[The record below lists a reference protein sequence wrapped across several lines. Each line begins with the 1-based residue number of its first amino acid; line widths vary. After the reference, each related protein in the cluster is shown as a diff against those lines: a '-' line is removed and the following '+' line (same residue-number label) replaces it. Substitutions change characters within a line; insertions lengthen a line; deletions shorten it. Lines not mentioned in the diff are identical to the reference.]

1 MDEMC
6 VIKRDGSVQPMLFD
20 KILHRL
26 KTLGLLIEP
35 VLHINYTQLVINIMD
50 KMHDRITTSKIDE
63 LTASECAYKTSI
75 HPDFGTLAGR
85 IIISNNHKNTTWQFS
100 TLNES
105 LHKHNLINNEYY
117 TLVTTHLPMY
127 EKMLVYT
134 RDYDIDFFGFKTL
147 ERAYLMQYSGTIL
160 ERPQHM
166 WLRVAIAIHKDNFVK
181 VKETYDLMSL
191 KYFTHAT
198 PTLFNA
204 GTNCQQLSSCFLVA
218 MQDDSIDGIYDT
230 LKQCAQIS
238 KRAGG
243 IGLHIHNIRA
253 KGSRIS
259 GTNGVSNGI
268 IPMLRTFNETA
279 RYVDQGGGKRKGSFA
294 IYLSPDHA
302 DIEDWVDLKKNT
314 GDENMRARDL
324 FYGLW
329 IPDLFMQKIKENK
342 EWCLFCP
349 YQCPGLNDVYGNEY
363 KELYEKYESE
373 GKYIKKIIARD
384 LWYKILAAQM
394 ETGNP
399 SLLFKDACNQKSN
412 QKNIGVI
419 KSSNLCTEIIQYSDK
434 NETAVCNL
442 ASISLGK
449 FVVDKKFDYEQLHY
463 VTTVVTTNLNN
474 LIDVNEYPTNKALA
488 NNIHRPIGIG
498 VQGLADAFA
507 LMDIPFHSDEAIEV
521 NKLIFETMY
530 HAALEQSM
538 QLAKQHGYYD
548 TFHGSPLS
556 MGQFQFDLW
565 KVTPSDRYNW
575 NELREQIVK
584 TGVRNSLLIALMPTA
599 STSQILGNNECFE
612 PFTSNLYA
620 RRTLAG
626 DFTIVNQHL
635 VKELI
640 QLNLWN
646 EQLKDEIIQHK
657 GSIQLLKLPDHIKLK
672 YKIVWEIPMK
682 HLINMSRDRA
692 PYICQSQSLNLWIES
707 PTIPIL
713 TSMHFYAWEQGLKTG
728 IYYLRRK
735 PKHQVQQFTIAP
747 ETCETCS
754 A

>member
-1 MDEMC
+1 
-6 VIKRDGSVQPMLFD
+6 
-20 KILHRL
+20 
-26 KTLGLLIEP
+26 
-35 VLHINYTQLVINIMD
+35 MD
-50 KMHDRITTSKIDE
+50 KMNDKITTTQIDE
-63 LTASECAYKTSI
+63 LTASECAYKSSS

-85 IIISNNHKNTTWQFS
+85 IIVSNNHKNTS
-100 TLNES
+100 SLLLHIANTLIH
-105 LHKHNLINNEYY
+105 HKIISEQYY
-117 TLVTTHLPMY
+117 QLLCKHTHTY
-127 EKMLVYT
+127 EAMLDYS
-134 RDYDIDFFGFKTL
+134 RDYLIDYFGFKTL
-147 ERAYLMQYSGTIL
+147 ERAYLMKAQGDIV

-166 WLRVAIAIHKDNFVK
+166 WLRVAISIHGDDFEK

-191 KYFTHAT
+191 KKFTHAT
-198 PTLFNA
+198 PTLYNA

-218 MQDDSIDGIYDT
+218 MQEDSIDGIYDT

-253 KGSRIS
+253 KGSRIE

-302 DIEDWVDLKKNT
+302 DIEDWLDLKKNT
-314 GDENMRARDL
+314 GDENLRARDL
-324 FYGLW
+324 FYGIW
-329 IPDLFMQKIKENK
+329 IPDLFMERVKNNE
-342 EWCLFCP
+342 EWSLFCP
-349 YQCPGLNDVYGNEY
+349 HRCPGLNDVYGEEY
-363 KELYEKYESE
+363 IRMYLDYELI
-373 GKYIKKIIARD
+373 GCQIKKVLARD

-399 SLLFKDACNQKSN
+399 SILYKDACNLKSN
-412 QKNIGVI
+412 QQNIGTI

-442 ASISLGK
+442 ASISLTS
-449 FVVDKKFDYEQLHY
+449 FVKDKVFDYADLHY
-463 VTTVVTTNLNN
+463 VTKVITVNLNK
-474 LIDVNEYPTNKALA
+474 LIDVNSYPTDKALA
-488 NNIHRPIGIG
+488 NKTHRPIGIG

-507 LMDIPFHSDEAIEV
+507 LMNIPFHSEEALEV
-521 NKLIFETMY
+521 NKHIFETMY
-530 HAALEQSM
+530 HAAMEQSM
-538 QLAKQHGYYD
+538 ELAKELGPYD
-548 TFHGSPLS
+548 TYEGSPLS
-556 MGQFQFDLW
+556 MGNFQFDLW
-565 KVTPSDRYNW
+565 NVTPTERYDW
-575 NELREQIVK
+575 NALRNLILQN
-584 TGVRNSLLIALMPTA
+584 GVRNSLLIALMPTA

-612 PFTSNLYA
+612 PFTSNLYV

-626 DFTIVNQHL
+626 EFIVVNHYL

-640 QLNLWN
+640 DLGLWN
-646 EQLKDEIIQHK
+646 ESLKNQIIEQK
-657 GSIQLLKLPDHIKLK
+657 GSIQALDLPDDIKRK

-682 HLINMSRDRA
+682 HLINMSRDRG
-692 PYICQSQSLNLWIES
+692 PYICQSQSLNLWIAD
-707 PTIPIL
+707 PTISIL

-735 PKHQVQQFTIAP
+735 PKHQVQQFTIVP
-747 ETCETCS
+747 CETCS

>member
-1 MDEMC
+1 MC
-6 VIKRDGSVQPMLFD
+6 VIKRDGTIQSMMFD
-20 KILHRL
+20 KILHRI
-26 KTLGLLIEP
+26 KTLGMMEP
-35 VLHINYTQLVINIMD
+35 VVHLNYTQLVINIMD
-50 KMHDRITTSKIDE
+50 KMHDKITTTQIDE
-63 LTASECAYKTSI
+63 LTASECAYKSSS

-85 IIISNNHKNTTWQFS
+85 IIVSNNHKNTS
-100 TLNES
+100 SLLLHIANTLIH
-105 LHKHNLINNEYY
+105 HKIISEQYY
-117 TLVTTHLPMY
+117 QLLCKHTHTY
-127 EKMLVYT
+127 EAMLDYS
-134 RDYDIDFFGFKTL
+134 RDYLIDYFGFKTL
-147 ERAYLMQYSGTIL
+147 ERAYLMKAQGDIV

-166 WLRVAIAIHKDNFVK
+166 WLRVAISIHGDDFEK

-191 KYFTHAT
+191 KKFTHAT
-198 PTLFNA
+198 PTLYNA

-218 MQDDSIDGIYDT
+218 MQEDSIDGIYDT

-253 KGSRIS
+253 KGSRIE

-302 DIEDWVDLKKNT
+302 DIEDWLDLKKNT
-314 GDENMRARDL
+314 GDENLRARDL
-324 FYGLW
+324 FYGIW
-329 IPDLFMQKIKENK
+329 IPDLFMERVKNNE
-342 EWCLFCP
+342 EWSLFCP
-349 YQCPGLNDVYGNEY
+349 HRCPGLNDVYGEEY
-363 KELYEKYESE
+363 IRMYLDYELI
-373 GKYIKKIIARD
+373 GCQIKKVLARD

-399 SLLFKDACNQKSN
+399 SILYKDACNLKSN
-412 QKNIGVI
+412 QQNIGTI

-442 ASISLGK
+442 ASISLTS
-449 FVVDKKFDYEQLHY
+449 FVKDKVFDYADLHY
-463 VTTVVTTNLNN
+463 VTKVITVNLNK
-474 LIDVNEYPTNKALA
+474 LIDVNSYPTDKALA
-488 NNIHRPIGIG
+488 NKTHRPIGIG

-507 LMDIPFHSDEAIEV
+507 LMNIPFHSEEALEV
-521 NKLIFETMY
+521 NKHIFETMY
-530 HAALEQSM
+530 HAAMEQSM
-538 QLAKQHGYYD
+538 ELAKELGPYD
-548 TFHGSPLS
+548 TYEGSPLS
-556 MGQFQFDLW
+556 MGNFQFDLW
-565 KVTPSDRYNW
+565 NVTPTERYDW
-575 NELREQIVK
+575 NALRNLILQN
-584 TGVRNSLLIALMPTA
+584 GVRNSLLIALMPTA

-612 PFTSNLYA
+612 PFTSNLYV

-626 DFTIVNQHL
+626 EFIVVNHYL

-640 QLNLWN
+640 DLGLWN
-646 EQLKDEIIQHK
+646 ESLKNQIIEQK
-657 GSIQLLKLPDHIKLK
+657 GSIQALDLPDDIKRK

-682 HLINMSRDRA
+682 HLINMSRDRG
-692 PYICQSQSLNLWIES
+692 PYICQSQSLNLWIAD
-707 PTIPIL
+707 PTISIL

-735 PKHQVQQFTIAP
+735 PKHQVQQFTIVP
-747 ETCETCS
+747 CETCS

>member
-6 VIKRDGSVQPMLFD
+6 VIKRDGSIQPMLFD
-20 KILHRL
+20 KILHRI
-26 KTLGLLIEP
+26 KTLGMMNP
-35 VLHINYTQLVINIMD
+35 PLHLNYTQLVINIMD
-50 KMHDRITTSKIDE
+50 KMHDKITTTQIDE
-63 LTASECAYKTSI
+63 LTASECAYKSSS

-85 IIISNNHKNTTWQFS
+85 IIVSNNHKNT
-100 TLNES
+100 NES
-105 LHKHNLINNEYY
+105 LYIVAATLLNHKVISEEYSF
-117 TLVTTHLPMY
+117 LLTTHASIY
-127 EKMLVYT
+127 SAMLDFS
-134 RDYDIDFFGFKTL
+134 RDYLIDYFGFKTL
-147 ERAYLMQYSGTIL
+147 ERAYLMKTDGKIV

-166 WLRVAIAIHKDNFVK
+166 WLRVAIAIHKDDFEK
-181 VKETYDLMSL
+181 VKETYDLLSL
-191 KYFTHAT
+191 KKFTHAT

-218 MQDDSIDGIYDT
+218 MQEDSIDGIYDT

-253 KGSRIS
+253 KGSHIE

-279 RYVDQGGGKRKGSFA
+279 RYVDQGGGKRKGSFS

-302 DIEDWVDLKKNT
+302 DIEDWLDLKKNT
-314 GDENMRARDL
+314 GDENLRARDL
-324 FYGLW
+324 FYGIW
-329 IPDLFMQKIKENK
+329 IPDLFMERVKNNE
-342 EWCLFCP
+342 EWSMFCP
-349 YQCPGLNDVYGNEY
+349 HRCPGLNDVYGDEY
-363 KELYEKYESE
+363 RHLYLKYESE
-373 GKYIKKIIARD
+373 EKQSKKMLARD
-384 LWYKILAAQM
+384 LWFKLLSAQM

-399 SLLFKDACNQKSN
+399 SILYKDACNLKSN
-412 QKNIGVI
+412 QQNIGII

-442 ASISLGK
+442 ASISLTS
-449 FVVDKKFDYEQLHY
+449 FVKNGVFDYKELHY
-463 VTTVVTTNLNN
+463 VTKVVTVNLNK
-474 LIDVNEYPTNKALA
+474 LIDVNSYPTSKALS
-488 NNIHRPIGIG
+488 NKTHRPIGIG

-507 LMDIPFHSDEAIEV
+507 LMNIPFHSEEALEV
-521 NKLIFETMY
+521 NKYMFETMY
-530 HAALEQSM
+530 HAAMEQSM
-538 QLAKQHGYYD
+538 ELAIELGAYD
-548 TFHGSPLS
+548 TFQGSPLS
-556 MGQFQFDLW
+556 LGNFQFDLW
-565 KVTPSDRYNW
+565 NVTPSDRYNW
-575 NELREQIVK
+575 EKLRADVLQH
-584 TGVRNSLLIALMPTA
+584 GVRNSLLIALMPTA

-626 DFTIVNQHL
+626 EFIVVNQYL

-640 QLNLWN
+640 DLGLWN
-646 EQLKDEIIQHK
+646 ENIKNQIIEQK
-657 GSIQLLKLPDHIKLK
+657 GSIQALDLPDNIKRK

-692 PYICQSQSLNLWIES
+692 PYICQSQSLNLWIADPNTS
-707 PTIPIL
+707 IL

-735 PKHQVQQFTIAP
+735 PKHQVQQFTIVP
-747 ETCETCS
+747 CETCS

>member
-6 VIKRDGSVQPMLFD
+6 VIKRDGTIQPMLFD
-20 KILHRL
+20 KILHRI
-26 KTLGLLIEP
+26 KTLGNIEP
-35 VLHINYTQLVINIMD
+35 PLHLNYTQLVINIMD
-50 KMHDRITTSKIDE
+50 KMHDKITTTKIDE
-63 LTASECAYKTSI
+63 LTASECAYKSSS

-85 IIISNNHKNTTWQFS
+85 IIVSNNHKNTC
-100 TLNES
+100 ES
-105 LHKHNLINNEYY
+105 LKNIVPVLLKHKVISQEYHDLIWNNAD
-117 TLVTTHLPMY
+117 MY
-127 EKMLVYT
+127 SSMLDFS
-134 RDYDIDFFGFKTL
+134 RDYLIDYFGFKTL
-147 ERAYLMQYSGTIL
+147 ERAYLMKADGVIM

-166 WLRVAIAIHKDNFVK
+166 WLRVAVAIHKDNFTK
-181 VKETYDLMSL
+181 VKETYDLISL
-191 KYFTHAT
+191 KKFTHAT

-218 MQDDSIDGIYDT
+218 MQEDSIDGIYDT

-253 KGSRIS
+253 KGSHIE

-279 RYVDQGGGKRKGSFA
+279 RYVDQGGGKRKGSFS

-302 DIEDWVDLKKNT
+302 DVEDWLDLKKNT
-314 GDENMRARDL
+314 GDENLRARDL
-324 FYGLW
+324 FYGIW
-329 IPDLFMQKIKENK
+329 IPDLFMERVKNNE
-342 EWCLFCP
+342 EWSMFCP
-349 YQCPGLNDVYGNEY
+349 HQCPRLNDVYGEEY
-363 KELYEKYESE
+363 RQLYLHYERE
-373 GKYIKKIIARD
+373 GRQLKKMMARD
-384 LWYKILAAQM
+384 LWFKILSAQM

-399 SLLFKDACNQKSN
+399 SILYKDACNLKSN
-412 QKNIGVI
+412 QKNIGTI

-434 NETAVCNL
+434 HETAVCNL
-442 ASISLGK
+442 ASISLTS
-449 FVVDKKFDYEQLHY
+449 FVKNGIFDYEELHY
-463 VTTVVTTNLNN
+463 VTKVVTVNLNN
-474 LIDVNEYPTNKALA
+474 LIDVNQYPTEKALS
-488 NNIHRPIGIG
+488 NKTHRPIGIG

-507 LMDIPFHSDEAIEV
+507 LMNIPFHSEEAIVV

-530 HAALEQSM
+530 HAAIQQSM
-538 QLAKQHGYYD
+538 ELAKELGPYD
-548 TFHGSPLS
+548 TFKGSPLS
-556 MGQFQFDLW
+556 LGKFQFDLW
-565 KVTPSDRYNW
+565 NVTPSNMFDW
-575 NELREQIVK
+575 NMLRTDVLQY
-584 TGVRNSLLIALMPTA
+584 GVRNSLLIALMPTA

-626 DFTIVNQHL
+626 EFIVVNQYL

-640 QLNLWN
+640 DLGLWN
-646 EQLKDEIIQHK
+646 ETLKNQIIEQK
-657 GSIQLLKLPDHIKLK
+657 GSIQSLDLPDDIKRK

-692 PYICQSQSLNLWIES
+692 PFICQSQSLNLWIADPS
-707 PTIPIL
+707 ISIL

-735 PKHQVQQFTIAP
+735 PKHQVQQFTIVP
-747 ETCETCS
+747 CENCS

>member
-6 VIKRDGSVQPMLFD
+6 VIKRDGSIQPMLFD
-20 KILHRL
+20 KILHRI
-26 KTLGLLIEP
+26 KTLGMMNP
-35 VLHINYTQLVINIMD
+35 PLHLNYTQLVINIMD
-50 KMHDRITTSKIDE
+50 KMHDKITTTQIDE
-63 LTASECAYKTSI
+63 LTASECAYKSSS

-85 IIISNNHKNTTWQFS
+85 IIVSNNHKNT
-100 TLNES
+100 NES
-105 LHKHNLINNEYY
+105 LYIVAA
-117 TLVTTHLPMY
+117 TLVNHKVISEEYNFLLTTHAPIY
-127 EKMLVYT
+127 SAMLDFS
-134 RDYDIDFFGFKTL
+134 RDYLIDYFGFKTL
-147 ERAYLMQYSGTIL
+147 ERAYLMKTDGKIV

-166 WLRVAIAIHKDNFVK
+166 WLRVAIAIHKDDFEK
-181 VKETYDLMSL
+181 VKETYDLLSL
-191 KYFTHAT
+191 KKFTHAT

-218 MQDDSIDGIYDT
+218 MQEDSIDGIYDT

-253 KGSRIS
+253 KGSHIE

-279 RYVDQGGGKRKGSFA
+279 RYVDQGGGKRKGSFS

-302 DIEDWVDLKKNT
+302 DIEDWLDLKKNT
-314 GDENMRARDL
+314 GDENLRARDL
-324 FYGLW
+324 FYGIW
-329 IPDLFMQKIKENK
+329 IPDLFMERVKNNE
-342 EWCLFCP
+342 EWSMFCP
-349 YQCPGLNDVYGNEY
+349 HRCPGLNDVYGDEY
-363 KELYEKYESE
+363 RHLYLKYESE
-373 GKYIKKIIARD
+373 EKQSKKMLARD
-384 LWYKILAAQM
+384 LWFKLLSAQM

-399 SLLFKDACNQKSN
+399 SILYKDACNLKSN
-412 QKNIGVI
+412 QQNIGTI

-442 ASISLGK
+442 ASISLTS
-449 FVVDKKFDYEQLHY
+449 FVKNGVFDYKELHY
-463 VTTVVTTNLNN
+463 VTKVVTVNLNK
-474 LIDVNEYPTNKALA
+474 LIDVNSYPTSKALS
-488 NNIHRPIGIG
+488 NKTHRPIGIG

-507 LMDIPFHSDEAIEV
+507 LMNIPFHSEEALEV
-521 NKLIFETMY
+521 NKYMFETMY
-530 HAALEQSM
+530 HAAMEQSM
-538 QLAKQHGYYD
+538 ELAIELGAYD
-548 TFHGSPLS
+548 TFQGSPLS
-556 MGQFQFDLW
+556 LGNFQFDLW
-565 KVTPSDRYNW
+565 NVTPSDRYNW
-575 NELREQIVK
+575 EKLRADVLQH
-584 TGVRNSLLIALMPTA
+584 GVRNSLLIALMPTA

-626 DFTIVNQHL
+626 EFIVVNQYL

-640 QLNLWN
+640 DLGLWN
-646 EQLKDEIIQHK
+646 ENLKNQIIEQK
-657 GSIQLLKLPDHIKLK
+657 GSIQALDLPDNIKRK

-692 PYICQSQSLNLWIES
+692 PYICQSQSLNLWIADPNTS
-707 PTIPIL
+707 IL

-735 PKHQVQQFTIAP
+735 PKHQVQQFTIVP
-747 ETCETCS
+747 CETCS

>member
-6 VIKRDGSVQPMLFD
+6 VIKRDGTIQSMMFD
-20 KILHRL
+20 KILHRI
-26 KTLGLLIEP
+26 KTLGMMEP
-35 VLHINYTQLVINIMD
+35 VVHLNYTQLVINIMD
-50 KMHDRITTSKIDE
+50 KMHDKITTTQIDE
-63 LTASECAYKTSI
+63 LTASECAYKSSS

-85 IIISNNHKNTTWQFS
+85 IIVSNNHKNTS
-100 TLNES
+100 SLLLHIANTLIH
-105 LHKHNLINNEYY
+105 HKIISEQYY
-117 TLVTTHLPMY
+117 QLLCKHTHTY
-127 EKMLVYT
+127 EAMLDYS
-134 RDYDIDFFGFKTL
+134 RDYLIDYFGFKTL
-147 ERAYLMQYSGTIL
+147 ERAYLMKAQGDIV

-166 WLRVAIAIHKDNFVK
+166 WLRVAISIHGDDFEK

-191 KYFTHAT
+191 KKFTHAT
-198 PTLFNA
+198 PTLYNA

-218 MQDDSIDGIYDT
+218 MQEDSIDGIYDT

-253 KGSRIS
+253 KGSRIE

-302 DIEDWVDLKKNT
+302 DIEDWLDLKKNT
-314 GDENMRARDL
+314 GDENLRARDL
-324 FYGLW
+324 FYGIW
-329 IPDLFMQKIKENK
+329 IPDLFMERVKNNE
-342 EWCLFCP
+342 EWSLFCP
-349 YQCPGLNDVYGNEY
+349 HRCPGLNDVYGEEY
-363 KELYEKYESE
+363 IRMYLDYELI
-373 GKYIKKIIARD
+373 GCQIKKVLARD

-399 SLLFKDACNQKSN
+399 SILYKDACNLKSN
-412 QKNIGVI
+412 QQNIGTI

-442 ASISLGK
+442 ASISLTS
-449 FVVDKKFDYEQLHY
+449 FVKDKVFDYADLHY
-463 VTTVVTTNLNN
+463 VTKVITVNLNK
-474 LIDVNEYPTNKALA
+474 LIDVNSYPTDKALA
-488 NNIHRPIGIG
+488 NKTHRPIGIG

-507 LMDIPFHSDEAIEV
+507 LMNIPFHSEEALEV
-521 NKLIFETMY
+521 NKHIFETMY
-530 HAALEQSM
+530 HAAMEQSM
-538 QLAKQHGYYD
+538 ELAKELGPYD
-548 TFHGSPLS
+548 TYEGSPLS
-556 MGQFQFDLW
+556 MGNFQFDLW
-565 KVTPSDRYNW
+565 NVTPTERYDW
-575 NELREQIVK
+575 NALRNLILQN
-584 TGVRNSLLIALMPTA
+584 GVRNSLLIALMPTA

-612 PFTSNLYA
+612 PFTSNLYV

-626 DFTIVNQHL
+626 EFIVVNHYL

-640 QLNLWN
+640 DLGLWN
-646 EQLKDEIIQHK
+646 ESLKNQIIEQK
-657 GSIQLLKLPDHIKLK
+657 GSIQALDLPDDIKRK

-682 HLINMSRDRA
+682 HLINMSRDRG
-692 PYICQSQSLNLWIES
+692 PYICQSQSLNLWIAD
-707 PTIPIL
+707 PTISIL

-735 PKHQVQQFTIAP
+735 PKHQVQQFTIVP
-747 ETCETCS
+747 CETCS

>member
-1 MDEMC
+1 MC
-6 VIKRDGSVQPMLFD
+6 VIKRNGSIQPMLFD
-20 KILHRL
+20 KILHRI
-26 KTLGLLIEP
+26 KTLGNMEP
-35 VLHINYTQLVINIMD
+35 PLHLNYTQLVINIMD
-50 KMHDRITTSKIDE
+50 KMHDKITTSKIDE
-63 LTASECAYKTSI
+63 LTASECAYKSSS

-85 IIISNNHKNTTWQFS
+85 IVVSNNHKNTC
-100 TLNES
+100 ES
-105 LHKHNLINNEYY
+105 LWNIVPVLLKHKVISQEYHDLIWKHAGIYGA
-117 TLVTTHLPMY
+117 
-127 EKMLVYT
+127 MLDFS
-134 RDYDIDFFGFKTL
+134 RDYLIDYFGFKTL
-147 ERAYLMQYSGTIL
+147 ERAYLMKADGVII

-166 WLRVAIAIHKDNFVK
+166 WLRVAVAIHKDNFAK

-191 KYFTHAT
+191 KKFTHAT

-218 MQDDSIDGIYDT
+218 MQEDSIDGIYDT

-253 KGSRIS
+253 KGSHIE

-279 RYVDQGGGKRKGSFA
+279 RYVDQGGGKRKGSFS

-302 DIEDWVDLKKNT
+302 DVEDWLDLKKNT
-314 GDENMRARDL
+314 GDENLRARDL
-324 FYGLW
+324 FYGIW
-329 IPDLFMQKIKENK
+329 IPDLFMERVKNNE
-342 EWCLFCP
+342 EWSMFCP
-349 YQCPGLNDVYGNEY
+349 HQCPRLNDVYGEEY
-363 KELYEKYESE
+363 RHLYTHYERE
-373 GKYIKKIIARD
+373 GRHLKKMLARD
-384 LWYKILAAQM
+384 LWFKILSAQM

-399 SLLFKDACNQKSN
+399 SILYKDACNLKSN
-412 QKNIGVI
+412 QQNIGTI

-434 NETAVCNL
+434 DETAVCNL
-442 ASISLGK
+442 ASISLTS
-449 FVVDKKFDYEQLHY
+449 FVKNGVFDYEDLHY
-463 VTTVVTTNLNN
+463 VTRVVTVNLNN
-474 LIDVNEYPTNKALA
+474 LIDVNQYPTEKALS
-488 NNIHRPIGIG
+488 NKTHRPIGIG

-507 LMDIPFHSDEAIEV
+507 LMNIPFHSEEAIEV

-530 HAALEQSM
+530 HAAVQQSM
-538 QLAKQHGYYD
+538 ELAKELGHYD
-548 TFHGSPLS
+548 SFQGSPLS
-556 MGQFQFDLW
+556 FGNFQFDLW
-565 KVTPSDRYNW
+565 NVTPSDMFDW
-575 NELREQIVK
+575 TILRKDVLQY
-584 TGVRNSLLIALMPTA
+584 GVRNSLLIALMPTA

-626 DFTIVNQHL
+626 EFIMVNQYL

-640 QLNLWN
+640 DLGLWN
-646 EQLKDEIIQHK
+646 ETLKNQIIEQK
-657 GSIQLLKLPDHIKLK
+657 GSIQALDLPDSIKRK
-672 YKIVWEIPMK
+672 YKIVWDIPMK

-692 PYICQSQSLNLWIES
+692 PYICQSQSLNLWIADPNTS
-707 PTIPIL
+707 IL

-735 PKHQVQQFTIAP
+735 PKHQVQQFTIVP
-747 ETCETCS
+747 CESCS

>member
-1 MDEMC
+1 MVEMY
-6 VIKRDGSVQPMLFD
+6 VIKRNGDIQPMMFD
-20 KILHRL
+20 KILHRI
-26 KTLGLLIEP
+26 KTLGLFNPI
-35 VLHINYTQLVINIMD
+35 LHINYTQLVINIID
-50 KMHDRITTSKIDE
+50 KMHDKITTSQIDE
-63 LTASECAYKTSI
+63 LTANECAYKSSI
-75 HPDFGTLAGR
+75 HPDFGILAGR
-85 IIISNNHKNTTWQFS
+85 IIISNNHKNTSSSLS
-100 TLNES
+100 TVIGVLNE
-105 LHKHNLINNEYY
+105 HKLINSEYY
-117 TLVTTHLPMY
+117 NLVTSNLDVY
-127 EKMLVYT
+127 ENMLDYS
-134 RDYDIDFFGFKTL
+134 RDYDIDYFGFKTL
-147 ERAYLMQYSGTIL
+147 ERAYLMKYKDIII

-166 WLRVAIAIHKDNFVK
+166 WLRVAVAIHKDNFIK

-204 GTNCQQLSSCFLVA
+204 GTHCQQLSSCFLVA
-218 MQDDSIDGIYDT
+218 MQEDSIDGIYDT

-253 KGSRIS
+253 KGSRID

-329 IPDLFMQKIKENK
+329 IPDLFMQKIKENS
-342 EWCLFCP
+342 EWYLFCP
-349 YQCPGLNDVYGNEY
+349 HECPGLNDVYGEEY
-363 KELYEKYESE
+363 KQLYDKYVNEN
-373 GKYIKKIIARD
+373 KYSKKILARD

-399 SLLFKDACNQKSN
+399 SILFKDACNSKSN
-412 QKNIGVI
+412 QKNIGTI

-434 NETAVCNL
+434 HETAVCNL
-442 ASISLGK
+442 ASISLPK
-449 FVVDKKFDYEQLHY
+449 FVTNKKFNYDKLHE
-463 VTTVVTTNLNN
+463 VTKVVTVNLNN
-474 LIDVNEYPTNKALA
+474 LIDVNEYPTEKALA
-488 NNIHRPIGIG
+488 NNTHRPIGIG

-507 LMDIPFHSDEAIEV
+507 LMDIPFHSDDALEV

-538 QLAKQHGYYD
+538 ELAKQYGSYA
-548 TFHGSPLS
+548 TFYGSPLS
-556 MGQFQFDLW
+556 KGQFQFDMW
-565 KVTPSDRYNW
+565 NVKPVSETYNW
-575 NELREQIVK
+575 EKLRTEIISV
-584 TGVRNSLLIALMPTA
+584 GVRNSLLIALMPTA

-640 QLNLWN
+640 ELGLWN
-646 EQLKDEIIQHK
+646 EELKNEIIQQK
-657 GSIQLLKLPDHIKLK
+657 GSIQSLNLPAHIKQK

-692 PYICQSQSLNLWIES
+692 PYICQSQSLNLWIEN
-707 PTIPIL
+707 PTTSIL
-713 TSMHFYAWEQGLKTG
+713 TSMHFYSWEQGLKTG

-735 PKHQVQQFTIAP
+735 PKHQVQQFTIVP
-747 ETCETCS
+747 CETCS

>member
-6 VIKRDGSVQPMLFD
+6 VIKRDGSIQPMLFD
-20 KILHRL
+20 KILHRI
-26 KTLGLLIEP
+26 KTLGMMEP
-35 VLHINYTQLVINIMD
+35 ILHLNYTQLVINIMD
-50 KMHDRITTSKIDE
+50 KMHDKITTTQIDE
-63 LTASECAYKTSI
+63 LTASECAYKSSS

-85 IIISNNHKNTTWQFS
+85 IIVSNNHKNT
-100 TLNES
+100 NES
-105 LHKHNLINNEYY
+105 LCIIAATLLNHKVISEEYNF
-117 TLVTTHLPMY
+117 LLTTHAPIY
-127 EKMLVYT
+127 SAMLDFS
-134 RDYDIDFFGFKTL
+134 RDYLIDYFGFKTL
-147 ERAYLMQYSGTIL
+147 ERAYLMKTDGKIV

-166 WLRVAIAIHKDNFVK
+166 WLRVAIAIHKDNFEK

-191 KYFTHAT
+191 KKFTHAT

-218 MQDDSIDGIYDT
+218 MQEDSIDGIYDT

-253 KGSRIS
+253 KGSHIE

-279 RYVDQGGGKRKGSFA
+279 RYVDQGGGKRKGSFS

-302 DIEDWVDLKKNT
+302 DIEDWLDLKKNT
-314 GDENMRARDL
+314 GDENLRARDL
-324 FYGLW
+324 FYGIW
-329 IPDLFMQKIKENK
+329 IPDLFMERVKNNE
-342 EWCLFCP
+342 EWSMFCP
-349 YQCPGLNDVYGNEY
+349 HRCPGLNDVYGNEY
-363 KELYEKYESE
+363 RHLYLKYESE
-373 GKYIKKIIARD
+373 EKQSKKMLARD
-384 LWYKILAAQM
+384 LWFKLLSAQM

-399 SLLFKDACNQKSN
+399 SILYKDACNLKSN
-412 QKNIGVI
+412 QQNIGTI

-442 ASISLGK
+442 ASISLTS
-449 FVVDKKFDYEQLHY
+449 FVKNGVFDYKELHY
-463 VTTVVTTNLNN
+463 VTKVVTVNLNK
-474 LIDVNEYPTNKALA
+474 LIDVNSYPTNKALS
-488 NNIHRPIGIG
+488 NKTHRPIGIG

-507 LMDIPFHSDEAIEV
+507 LMNIPFHSEEALEV
-521 NKLIFETMY
+521 NKHMFETMY
-530 HAALEQSM
+530 HAAMEQSM
-538 QLAKQHGYYD
+538 ELAIELGAYD
-548 TFHGSPLS
+548 TFQGSPLS
-556 MGQFQFDLW
+556 LGNFQFDLW
-565 KVTPSDRYNW
+565 NVTPSDRYNW
-575 NELREQIVK
+575 EKLRADVLQH
-584 TGVRNSLLIALMPTA
+584 GVRNSLLIALMPTA

-626 DFTIVNQHL
+626 EFIVVNQYL

-640 QLNLWN
+640 DLGLWN
-646 EQLKDEIIQHK
+646 ETLKNQIIEQK
-657 GSIQLLKLPDHIKLK
+657 GSIQALDLPDNIKRK

-692 PYICQSQSLNLWIES
+692 PYICQSQSLNLWIADPNTS
-707 PTIPIL
+707 IL

-735 PKHQVQQFTIAP
+735 PKHQVQQFTIVP
-747 ETCETCS
+747 CETCS

>member
-6 VIKRDGSVQPMLFD
+6 VIKRDGSIQPMLFD
-20 KILHRL
+20 KILHRI
-26 KTLGLLIEP
+26 KTLGMIEP
-35 VLHINYTQLVINIMD
+35 PLHLNYTQLVINIMD
-50 KMHDRITTSKIDE
+50 KMHDKITTTKIDE
-63 LTASECAYKTSI
+63 LTASECAYKSSL

-85 IIISNNHKNTTWQFS
+85 IIVSNNHKNTH
-100 TLNES
+100 ES
-105 LHKHNLINNEYY
+105 LLSVYDELFLHKVISNEYYELLINNA
-117 TLVTTHLPMY
+117 TTY
-127 EKMLVYT
+127 SNMLDFS
-134 RDYDIDFFGFKTL
+134 RDYLIDYFGFKTL
-147 ERAYLMQYSGTIL
+147 ERAYLMKANGKIM
-160 ERPQHM
+160 ERTQHM

-191 KYFTHAT
+191 KKFTHAT

-218 MQDDSIDGIYDT
+218 MQEDSIDGIYDT

-253 KGSRIS
+253 KGSHIE

-279 RYVDQGGGKRKGSFA
+279 RYVDQGGGKRKGSFS

-302 DIEDWVDLKKNT
+302 DIEDWLDLKKNT
-314 GDENMRARDL
+314 GDENLRARDL
-324 FYGLW
+324 FYGIW
-329 IPDLFMQKIKENK
+329 IPDLFMERVKNNE
-342 EWCLFCP
+342 EWSMFCP
-349 YQCPGLNDVYGNEY
+349 HRCPGLNDVYGNEY
-363 KELYEKYESE
+363 RYLYSKYEME
-373 GKYIKKIIARD
+373 GKQSKKMLARD
-384 LWYKILAAQM
+384 LWFKLLSAQM

-399 SLLFKDACNQKSN
+399 SILYKDACNLKSN
-412 QKNIGVI
+412 QQNIGTI
-419 KSSNLCTEIIQYSDK
+419 KSSNLCTEIVQYSDK

-442 ASISLGK
+442 ASISLTS
-449 FVVDKKFDYEQLHY
+449 FVKNGVFDYKELHY
-463 VTTVVTTNLNN
+463 VTRVVTVNLNN
-474 LIDVNEYPTNKALA
+474 LIDVNSYPTDKALS
-488 NNIHRPIGIG
+488 NKTHRPIGIG

-507 LMDIPFHSDEAIEV
+507 LMNVPFHSEEALEI
-521 NKLIFETMY
+521 NKYIFETMY
-530 HAALEQSM
+530 NAAIEQSM
-538 QLAKQHGYYD
+538 DLAKEYGEYD
-548 TFHGSPLS
+548 TFKGSPLS
-556 MGQFQFDLW
+556 LGNFQFDLW
-565 KVTPSDRYNW
+565 NVTPSDRYDW
-575 NELREQIVK
+575 ETLRKNVIQY
-584 TGVRNSLLIALMPTA
+584 GVRNSLLIALMPTA

-626 DFTIVNQHL
+626 EFIVVNQYL

-640 QLNLWN
+640 DLGLWN
-646 EQLKDEIIQHK
+646 ETLKNQIIEQK
-657 GSIQLLKLPDHIKLK
+657 GSIQALDLPDTIKRK

-682 HLINMSRDRA
+682 HLINMSRDRG
-692 PYICQSQSLNLWIES
+692 PYVCQSQSLNLWIAD
-707 PTIPIL
+707 PTTSIL

-735 PKHQVQQFTIAP
+735 PKHQVQQFTIVP
-747 ETCETCS
+747 CESCS

>member
-6 VIKRDGSVQPMLFD
+6 VIKRDGSIQPMMFD
-20 KILHRL
+20 KILHRI
-26 KTLGLLIEP
+26 KTLGNMEP
-35 VLHINYTQLVINIMD
+35 ILHLNYTQLVINIMD
-50 KMHDRITTSKIDE
+50 KMHDKITTTQIDE
-63 LTASECAYKTSI
+63 LTASECAYKSSL

-85 IIISNNHKNTTWQFS
+85 IIVSNNHKNTH
-100 TLNES
+100 ES
-105 LHKHNLINNEYY
+105 VCNVVDILVNHKVISEEYY
-117 TLVTTHLPMY
+117 TLVIQHSDIY
-127 EKMLVYT
+127 SAMLDFS
-134 RDYDIDFFGFKTL
+134 RDYLIDYFGFKTL
-147 ERAYLMQYSGTIL
+147 ERAYLMKADGVII

-166 WLRVAIAIHKDNFVK
+166 WLRVAIAIHKNNFDK

-191 KYFTHAT
+191 KKFTHAT

-204 GTNCQQLSSCFLVA
+204 GTKPTCQQLSSCFLVA

-253 KGSRIS
+253 KGSHIE
-259 GTNGVSNGI
+259 GTNGISNGI

-279 RYVDQGGGKRKGSFA
+279 RYVDQGGGKRKGSFS

-302 DIEDWVDLKKNT
+302 DIEDWLDLKKNT
-314 GDENMRARDL
+314 GDENLRARDL
-324 FYGLW
+324 FYGIW
-329 IPDLFMQKIKENK
+329 IPDLFMERVKNNE
-342 EWCLFCP
+342 EWSMFCP
-349 YQCPGLNDVYGNEY
+349 HRCPGLNDVYGNEY
-363 KELYEKYESE
+363 RHLYTKYESE
-373 GKYIKKIIARD
+373 GKQIKKMLARD
-384 LWYKILAAQM
+384 LWFKLLSAQM

-399 SLLFKDACNQKSN
+399 SILYKDACNLKSN
-412 QKNIGVI
+412 QQNIGTI

-442 ASISLGK
+442 ASISLTS
-449 FVVDKKFDYEQLHY
+449 FVKHGVFDYKELHY
-463 VTTVVTTNLNN
+463 VTKVVTVNLNN
-474 LIDVNEYPTNKALA
+474 LIDVTSYPTEKALS
-488 NNIHRPIGIG
+488 NKTHRPIGIG

-507 LMDIPFHSDEAIEV
+507 LMDIPFHSEEALEV
-521 NKLIFETMY
+521 NTLIFETMY
-530 HAALEQSM
+530 HAAIEQSM
-538 QLAKQHGYYD
+538 ELAKELGPYD
-548 TFHGSPLS
+548 TFQGSPISL
-556 MGQFQFDLW
+556 GNFQFDLW
-565 KVTPSDRYNW
+565 NVTPSDRYNW
-575 NELREQIVK
+575 EILRTNVIQH
-584 TGVRNSLLIALMPTA
+584 GVRNSLLIALMPTA

-626 DFTIVNQHL
+626 EFIIVNQYL

-640 QLNLWN
+640 DLGLWN
-646 EQLKDEIIQHK
+646 ESLKNQIIEQK
-657 GSIQLLKLPDHIKLK
+657 GSIQSLDLPDNIKRK

-692 PYICQSQSLNLWIES
+692 PYVCQSQSLNLWIADPNTS
-707 PTIPIL
+707 IL

-735 PKHQVQQFTIAP
+735 PKHQVQQFTIVP
-747 ETCETCS
+747 CETCS